1 MPGLPPNPEEARLLR
16 HCQVTQGL
24 GLAELVET
32 AGRRSG
38 TWWLLSRLVT
48 ELPQEPWLGELE
60 AVLAAVDTVSADALG
75 SESAAL
81 LGALRAVRGQPDGLV
96 ALAVDRTR
104 LLGGVMQKEALRA
117 PYESAVQGESMN
129 GDLVLDVLAC
139 YREADLEDFSRELG
153 PPDFLGSELRFM
165 ALLGYREMQAYQQG
179 DAGAAGQ
186 WLARQRRF
194 LDDHVLNWVP
204 AHCERLG
211 GLARTS
217 FYSALFALLR
227 RACLLDCS
235 DLAQVSDWL
244 AQGLLDAAVTPGYV
258 T

>member
-1 MPGLPPNPEEARLLR
+1 MDHSRKYASPDVYLMPLPHWQTHRVDLL
-16 HCQVTQGL
+16 
-24 GLAELVET
+24 
-32 AGRRSG
+32 
-38 TWWLLSRLVT
+38 
-48 ELPQEPWLGELE
+48 
-60 AVLAAVDTVSADALG
+60 
-75 SESAAL
+75 
-81 LGALRAVRGQPDGLV
+81 
-96 ALAVDRTR
+96 
-104 LLGGVMQKEALRA
+104 
-117 PYESAVQGESMN
+117 
-129 GDLVLDVLAC
+129 
-139 YREADLEDFSRELG
+139 
-153 PPDFLGSELRFM
+153 

-244 AQGLLDAAVTPGYV
+244 AQGLLDAAVTPGHV